1 MIRVLYTGTFRFPDG
16 DAAALR
22 VRAVGDLFGRA
33 GCSVAFAGWEGYRP
47 EGAHYRYKGHDCYS
61 QAEFREQR
69 RGPFGRLS
77 GFLLRGSKTLG
88 WLTRNRRFDVVV
100 AYNPPALFALGLL
113 LLARWW
119 SIRVVLD
126 STEWYEGEHLPGG
139 AYGPA
144 ALENWVR
151 MRLVYPLFR
160 HVICISRFLERHFD
174 GRNVVNIPPLGDLVP
189 IPAARPAVSAGVF
202 FIYAGDAG
210 KKDRL
215 LPFVESLPALQLA
228 LQRPVLLRIA
238 GLEREALCK
247 AMRAAGMAV
256 DTYLPYVECRGRVS
270 RDEVMHLYG
279 MSHFSVLFRED
290 KRYARAG
297 FPTKAV
303 ESWSCGCPIIANRV
317 GVLGTIASH
326 MVDAV
331 LVNEG
336 EIATRLP
343 VALMTI
349 IDGDHYPQMSA
360 ESQEKVNRLF
370 TSDANW
376 QPFAAFARRL
386 GLDPGHS
393 T

>member
-1 MIRVLYTGTFRFPDG
+1 MIRVLYTGAFRFPDG

-22 VRAVGDLFGRA
+22 VSAVGDLFERA
-33 GCSVAFAGWEGYRP
+33 GCSVAFAGWEGNRP

-88 WLTRNRRFDVVV
+88 WLSHNRRFDVVV

-113 LLARWW
+113 LLARRWN
-119 SIRVVLD
+119 IRVVLD

-139 AYGPA
+139 AHGPA

-160 HVICISRFLERHFD
+160 HVICISRFLEQHFD
-174 GRNVVNIPPLGDLVP
+174 GRNVVNIPPLGGVVM
-189 IPAARPAVSAGVF
+189 IPTQRPDISAGVF
-202 FIYAGDAG
+202 FVYAGDAG

-215 LPFVESLPALQLA
+215 MPFIQALPTLQIA
-228 LQRPVLLRIA
+228 FQRPVLLRIA
-238 GLEREALCK
+238 GLERETLYK

-256 DTYLPYVECRGRVS
+256 DNYSPYVECIGRVS
-270 RDEVMHLYG
+270 RDDVMRLYG

-317 GVLGTIASH
+317 GDLGTIASH
-326 MVDAV
+326 MVDAI
-331 LVNEG
+331 LMNED

-343 VALMTI
+343 EALLTI
-349 IDGDHYPQMSA
+349 IDGDRYPQMSA
-360 ESQEKVNRLF
+360 KSQEKVNRLF
-370 TSDANW
+370 TPDANW
-376 QPFAAFARRL
+376 QPFANFARRL